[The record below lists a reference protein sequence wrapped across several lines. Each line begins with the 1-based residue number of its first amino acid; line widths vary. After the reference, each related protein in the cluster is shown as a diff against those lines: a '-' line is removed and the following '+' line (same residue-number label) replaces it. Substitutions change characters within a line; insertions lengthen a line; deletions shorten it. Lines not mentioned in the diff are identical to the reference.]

1 MTTTTEGQRQSQNAD
16 LLLDCRQVTM
26 AFGGVLALNEADL
39 QVYRGE
45 ILGLVGP
52 NGSGK
57 TTLINVISGQY
68 RPTAGRLIFDGADI
82 TGARPNRLAHI
93 GVARTYQVPRPFTSS
108 TVLDN
113 VALAWMFGRRAH
125 SRRDARNLARETL
138 AFAGLA
144 EKADLPV
151 TKLNLHERKFL
162 ELARALALEPKLLLL
177 DEVLAGL
184 NPSEVQLG
192 VELIRRIRDQGV
204 TLVFVEHNV
213 NAVIQLSDRMAVLN
227 YGRKIAEGDPQQ
239 VMDDPAVVAAYLGDA
254 YVAR

>member
-1 MTTTTEGQRQSQNAD
+1 MSGSV
-16 LLLDCRQVTM
+16 LLACEQITM
-26 AFGGVLALNEADL
+26 AFGGLLALNQASLEI
-39 QVYRGE
+39 REGE

-68 RPTAGRLIFDGADI
+68 RPTAGRIRFQGEDV
-82 TGARPNRLAHI
+82 TGLRPNRLAHI
-93 GVARTYQVPRPFTSS
+93 GIARTYQVPRPFHSS

-113 VALAWMFGRRAH
+113 VALAWMFGRRGH
-125 SRRDARNLARETL
+125 SRREAQRLAQETL

-144 EKADLPV
+144 EKAHLPV
-151 TKLNLHERKFL
+151 GKLNLHERKFL

-192 VELIRRIRDQGV
+192 MALIRQIHQQGI

-213 NAVIQLSDRMAVLN
+213 GAVTALSHRMVVLN
-227 YGRKIAEGDPQQ
+227 YGQNIAQGPPEQ
-239 VMDDPAVVAAYLGDA
+239 VVNDPAVIAAYLGEDYRGA
-254 YVAR
+254 DTQGVRHAAG